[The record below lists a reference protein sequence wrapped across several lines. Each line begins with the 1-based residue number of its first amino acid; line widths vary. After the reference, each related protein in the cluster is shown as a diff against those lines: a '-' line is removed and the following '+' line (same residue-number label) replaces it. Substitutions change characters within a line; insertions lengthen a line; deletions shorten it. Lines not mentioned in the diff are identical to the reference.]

1 MKTFEQICKMSQA
14 EVKKYMEEF
23 LSYNN
28 YAVINEDGYLYAI
41 PQEDKVSVLLVAH
54 MDTVHKTKCTEI
66 INENGK
72 LSSPQGIGG
81 DDRCG
86 IYMIMNVIKELHC
99 SVLLTE
105 DEEKG
110 GIGANK
116 FAKSAHIKNLNVNYM
131 IEFDRKGC
139 CDAVYYSCDNK
150 DFKTFV
156 KETTGMKE
164 AMGTYS
170 DISTLMPAAKLA
182 GVNFSCGYYN
192 AHTVSEYVVF
202 DEMEDVI
209 SAAKNM
215 IKEPCEKPFEYVAK
229 TYAFSN
235 HKYDGHKMESGYQ
248 YSFYDYD
255 YGYDRMSAFS
265 NADSIELELEVLW
278 DDKNNEEHMALCYG
292 KTKADCWFD
301 FFMDHPEVSFEMVTN
316 YSWN

>member
-1 MKTFEQICKMSQA
+1 MKVFEEICKMTQA
-14 EVKKYMEEF
+14 EVKEYMEKYF
-23 LSYNN
+23 SDNN
-28 YAVINEDGYLYAI
+28 YDVANEDGYLYAE
-41 PQEDKVSVLLVAH
+41 PKYDRVPVLLVAH
-54 MDTVHKTKCTEI
+54 MDTVHQKQCVEI

-86 IYMIMNVIKELHC
+86 IYMIMNVVKELRC
-99 SVLLTE
+99 PVLLTE
-105 DEEKG
+105 DEERG
-110 GIGANK
+110 GIGARK
-116 FAKSAHIKNLNVNYM
+116 FTQSEYINDLDVNYM

-150 DFKTFV
+150 DFKDFV

-170 DISTLMPAAKLA
+170 DISTLMPAAKIA
-182 GVNFSCGYYN
+182 AVNFSCGYYN

-229 TYAFSN
+229 VWNHYGYKSKADNGRQMSLFDDYEINNDYGFSN
-235 HKYDGHKMESGYQ
+235 RYDT
-248 YSFYDYD
+248 
-255 YGYDRMSAFS
+255 
-265 NADSIELELEVLW
+265 ELELEVLW
-278 DDKNNEEHMALCYG
+278 DDKNNEEHIALCYG

-301 FFMDHPEVSFEMVTN
+301 FFMDHPEVCFEMVTH